1 MRNGHLE
8 RTAENRLLLFSGS
21 GFPELAESIAARL
34 DLDLGEV
41 ELTQF
46 SNGEMYARYEQS
58 IRGADVFIVQS
69 LGEPVND
76 NLMQL
81 LIMIDAARRAS
92 AKRITAVIPWFAYS
106 RQDRKT
112 KPREPITARL
122 VANMI
127 QVAGADRVMTMDLH
141 VGQIEGFFSFP
152 VDHLTAMHTF
162 VDCFVEEGFRDA
174 DDAVVVAPDTGEV
187 KVAKRLAD
195 HLGLP
200 WAIVNKMRR
209 GPGESEVTHVIGDV
223 AGKRAIMI
231 DDLIDT
237 AGTLC
242 NAAERLIEEGAT
254 EAYACA
260 THAVFSDDAYKRIE
274 ASPLKEVVVTDTLPL
289 KEGEPRSKI
298 RTLSIAPILRLRR
311 AQGLQPLGHVQLLAL
326 DEGGDPSVEEVA
338 GVVGQ
343 PERAVHA
350 AEPGRVGHQ
359 HRRDAGEEGDD
370 RRPAQRPDQQPRDQV
385 DEHDAHEEEPHRAG
399 ERQQAQDD
407 ADRRDQQRAR
417 PLADQQEHQR
427 DGHEEHEERLGQD
440 EVLDVEQ
447 VGVEEIGR

>member
-1 MRNGHLE
+1 LM
-8 RTAENRLLLFSGS
+8 LFSGE
-21 GFPELAESIAARL
+21 GYPELAERIADRL
-34 DLDLGEV
+34 DIELDRV
-41 ELTQF
+41 ELLRF
-46 SNGEMYARYEQS
+46 SGGEMYARYQDS
-58 IRGADVFIVQS
+58 VRGADVFIVQS
-69 LGEPVND
+69 LGQPVNR

-81 LIMIDAARRAS
+81 LIMIDAAKRAS

-127 QVAGADRVMTMDLH
+127 QVAGAERVMTMDLH

-162 VDCFVEEGFRDA
+162 VDHFGEEGFRDA

-209 GPGESEVTHVIGDV
+209 EVQQSEITHVIGDV
-223 AGKRAIMI
+223 KNKRAIMV

-242 NAAERLIEEGAT
+242 NAAERLVEEGAT
-254 EAYACA
+254 EVYACA
-260 THAVFSDDAYKRIE
+260 THAVFSGPAYERIE
-274 ASPLKEVVVTDTLPL
+274 ASPMKEVVVTDTLPL

-298 RTLSIAPILRLRR
+298 RTLTIAPILASTIRNVFTDESVS
-311 AQGLQPLGHVQLLAL
+311 AVFMGENQLF
-326 DEGGDPSVEEVA
+326 
-338 GVVGQ
+338 
-343 PERAVHA
+343 
-350 AEPGRVGHQ
+350 
-359 HRRDAGEEGDD
+359 
-370 RRPAQRPDQQPRDQV
+370 
-385 DEHDAHEEEPHRAG
+385 
-399 ERQQAQDD
+399 
-407 ADRRDQQRAR
+407 
-417 PLADQQEHQR
+417 
-427 DGHEEHEERLGQD
+427 
-440 EVLDVEQ
+440 
-447 VGVEEIGR
+447 